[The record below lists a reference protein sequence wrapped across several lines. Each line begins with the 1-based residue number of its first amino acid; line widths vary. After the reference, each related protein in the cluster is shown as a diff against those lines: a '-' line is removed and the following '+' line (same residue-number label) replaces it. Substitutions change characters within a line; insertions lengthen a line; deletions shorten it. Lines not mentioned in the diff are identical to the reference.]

1 MFDVFYGKG
10 GRSQQW
16 WDRTKES
23 LKKFMLYIAYLKHL
37 KPEKHKLYLISK
49 VYHRISN
56 VHCNQIL
63 LRKKVEVYDKG

>member
-1 MFDVFYGKG
+1 
-10 GRSQQW
+10 
-16 WDRTKES
+16 
-23 LKKFMLYIAYLKHL
+23 MLYIAYLKHL

-63 LRKKVEVYDKG
+63 LRKKVEVYDKGWNSLYKIIGIKS